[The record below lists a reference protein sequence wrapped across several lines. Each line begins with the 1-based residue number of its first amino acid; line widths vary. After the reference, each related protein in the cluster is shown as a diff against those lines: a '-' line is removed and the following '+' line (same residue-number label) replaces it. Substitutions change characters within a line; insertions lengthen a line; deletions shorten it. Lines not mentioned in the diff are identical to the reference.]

1 MAGLLIARYHPGAMS
16 PLFAA
21 APVPGDAPPPAGL
34 DNLWLIV
41 AKPDNVPIVLMIV
54 LFAFFTVLALL
65 EARKHDRLIKA
76 GRKDDVV
83 KAMRE

>member
-1 MAGLLIARYHPGAMS
+1 MIPN
-16 PLFAA
+16 
-21 APVPGDAPPPAGL
+21 APPPTGL

-41 AKPDNVPIVLMIV
+41 SQPDNVPIVLMIG
-54 LFAFFTVLALL
+54 LFAFFTGLALR

-76 GRKDDVV
+76 GRKADII